1 MSAISESATIDVM
14 LADYAAF
21 DSSGVKA
28 NILGIGGNI
37 LPITPT
43 GLTARFSLVTQIH
56 VPAEACPAETSLEIS
71 LRGESGDLFNLPG
84 QPPQAVRYATILTIA
99 ANPGTVGLEQT
110 KHIGA
115 MSINVV
121 DFGNGM
127 PLPPGDY
134 AWHVS
139 LDGDEDH
146 AVDFRFCVP
155 KPVPTPVI
163 G

>member
-1 MSAISESATIDVM
+1 MSAISESATIDVI
-14 LADYAAF
+14 LADYAAL
-21 DSSGVKA
+21 DSSGAKA

-56 VPAEACPAETSLEIS
+56 APAEACPAETSLEIS
-71 LRGESGDLFNLPG
+71 LRDGSGDLFNLPG
-84 QPPQAVRYATILTIA
+84 QSPQAVRYATILTIA
-99 ANPGTVGLEQT
+99 ANPGIVGLEQT